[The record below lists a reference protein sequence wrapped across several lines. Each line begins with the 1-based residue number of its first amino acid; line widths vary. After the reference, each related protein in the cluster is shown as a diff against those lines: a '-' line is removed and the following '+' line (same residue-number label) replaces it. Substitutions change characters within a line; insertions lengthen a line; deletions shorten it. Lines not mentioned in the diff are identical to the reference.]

1 MGNRGRKYKI
11 DKYNGN
17 SLWLADDSTLIA
29 GNKEDL
35 EINIK
40 ILKET
45 AGGYGLK
52 VNQEK
57 SKILQVRGTEKP
69 RRIGGLELVDRIK
82 YLGVIVGGNGRD
94 IFKYERESLV
104 ERAQKK
110 AAMIKTYIK
119 KEL

>member
-1 MGNRGRKYKI
+1 M
-11 DKYNGN
+11 
-17 SLWLADDSTLIA
+17 
-29 GNKEDL
+29 
-35 EINIK
+35 
-40 ILKET
+40 

-94 IFKYERESLV
+94 IFKYER
-104 ERAQKK
+104 
-110 AAMIKTYIK
+110 
-119 KEL
+119 